1 MDIFNAIAGLCS
13 IFSFVMGLFDL
24 FRRKRRKSR
33 KTEKAAGLT
42 KPPSK

>member
-1 MDIFNAIAGLCS
+1 MDIFNAIAGLCF

-33 KTEKAAGLT
+33 KQRRRLD
-42 KPPSK
+42 